1 MTDDWAEEARLK
13 VLAAAFKDI
22 KSGKDVNT
30 VLEQMSKSLTAK
42 LMHPLFVKLKGNKP
56 ELDLESHRTKYNQEL
71 TKCAINKPSGS

>member
-1 MTDDWAEEARLK
+1 MNNNWAEEARLK

-22 KSGKDVNT
+22 KAGKDINL

-42 LMHPLFVKLKGNKP
+42 LMHPLFVKLKGTEP
-56 ELDLESHRTKYNQEL
+56 ELDMESHRTKYNQEL

>member
-1 MTDDWAEEARLK
+1 MTDNWAEEARLR

-22 KSGKDVNT
+22 KAGKDVNT

-42 LMHPLFVKLKGNKP
+42 LMHPLFVKLKSPKP
-56 ELDLESHRTKYNQEL
+56 EFDMESHRTKYNQEL